1 MFKKKKREYKLKKAI
16 LDNREAIAVQLRN
29 EWKEAEGTF
38 ARQKR
43 KEQLIKFAKDVGV
56 VSAKSLLALLFI
68 GGVLTITAAAPNIF
82 SAFGRLGN
90 NRRYFKKEQFNT
102 NRYYLKK
109 HKLIEFKKIDDNT
122 FEMFLTKEGE
132 SKAIETAFKDFKIQK
147 QQKDRYWRVV
157 IFDIPKKYNWAR
169 DAFRQKLREMGFY
182 QLQESVFILPY
193 PCEKEVILLAEILNI
208 VNFVHLIKTED
219 FNNNKELKEIYG

>member
-1 MFKKKKREYKLKKAI
+1 MFKKKTREYKLKKAI

-29 EWKEAEGTF
+29 EWKEAEETF

-43 KEQLIKFAKDVGV
+43 KEQLIKFAKNTGV

-90 NRRYFKKEQFNT
+90 NRRYFKKEQFNK

-109 HKLIEFKKIDDNT
+109 HKLVEFKKIDNDT
-122 FEMFLTKEGE
+122 FEIYLTKEGE
-132 SKAIETAFKDFKIQK
+132 GKAIEAAFKDSLARSK
-147 QQKDRYWRVV
+147 RYLNSI
-157 IFDIPKKYNWAR
+157 IFSSLVKY
-169 DAFRQKLREMGFY
+169 FSL
-182 QLQESVFILPY
+182 
-193 PCEKEVILLAEILNI
+193 
-208 VNFVHLIKTED
+208 VHD
-219 FNNNKELKEIYG
+219 